1 MNKDRLTGPGGFIDI
16 SQSTKNVVFMTPMT
30 AIGLK
35 VANTKTGLVVE
46 KEGEIKK
53 FVQNVFEKT
62 FSGDE
67 AVRRGQ
73 HVLYVSERA
82 VFRRTAK
89 HDVIELIEIAPN
101 VDLQTGILDQMDF
114 IPVVNPSL
122 KVMDGRIFR
131 EAKMQVSNEMFGSLE
146 GRCTYHERDH
156 TMFLDLFGITL
167 NSEDDVIWFFAGLH
181 KILGPL
187 VKKMG
192 KIDMVVQYDGFD
204 LRDDLSNLYV
214 RETSKL
220 ESEMYKSVKRYTGQ
234 AFKRAKLKRQMK
246 ISEWVSGNT
255 RCIFFSIM
263 SDQCKNLIITM
274 HWNIRT
280 QKNFL
285 MNLMQVKLDFYHEK
299 NYAKDAPKSLIF
311 SLRPVISSCS
321 RRVTAM

>member
-1 MNKDRLTGPGGFIDI
+1 MQLF
-16 SQSTKNVVFMTPMT
+16 
-30 AIGLK
+30 
-35 VANTKTGLVVE
+35 
-46 KEGEIKK
+46 
-53 FVQNVFEKT
+53 
-62 FSGDE
+62 FS
-67 AVRRGQ
+67 
-73 HVLYVSERA
+73 
-82 VFRRTAK
+82 
-89 HDVIELIEIAPN
+89 
-101 VDLQTGILDQMDF
+101 
-114 IPVVNPSL
+114 
-122 KVMDGRIFR
+122 
-131 EAKMQVSNEMFGSLE
+131 KMP
-146 GRCTYHERDH
+146 
-156 TMFLDLFGITL
+156 
-167 NSEDDVIWFFAGLH
+167 FAGDVDGSYDQKLMIPLH
-181 KILGPL
+181 VNCAFSRSMCETTKRPRLR
-187 VKKMG
+187 
-192 KIDMVVQYDGFD
+192 DGFD

-311 SLRPVISSCS
+311 SLRPVISSCFS
-321 RRVTAM
+321 RVMVM